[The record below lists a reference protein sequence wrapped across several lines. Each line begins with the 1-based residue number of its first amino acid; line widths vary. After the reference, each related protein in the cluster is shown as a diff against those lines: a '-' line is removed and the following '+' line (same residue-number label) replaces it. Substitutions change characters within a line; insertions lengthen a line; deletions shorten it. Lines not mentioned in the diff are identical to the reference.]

1 MIRYKENMGKEKN
14 GMKWFDN
21 LNIGKKLMV
30 SFMLI
35 VLIAGLMGVV
45 GIRNIKEIEMSDQEL
60 YEINTLP
67 LGDLAQAAM
76 SYQQIR
82 VLVGQSIIEAD
93 KEKKKQ
99 YRTSIDELHNK
110 MNNELAEFE
119 QSIKSPIVRQEFNKL
134 KIIQGKWSVI
144 LDEALRLIEA
154 GDNQAAYTI
163 YAGQGNQFSLELTQL
178 IDRLIDLKVAQAGEK
193 ARSNSSE
200 AEATIKNMIILLC
213 IGFLAAMGL
222 AVFITK
228 KITSQ
233 VKELQKLMSQ
243 VEDGD
248 LTVMGKT
255 SSQDEIGQLTL
266 SFNKLIKT
274 MHQMTKEIYDTVI
287 VLNQSSN
294 GMLMVAEVVAAN
306 SEEMSAVIN
315 SANESTE
322 EINVSVS
329 HGANASLELNGNI
342 HSISVA
348 TEEIS
353 ATIHSLAS
361 ASEQASVSLDQVSH
375 LIEKISGGIS
385 LVAGS
390 AKDVS
395 SSVSDVVI
403 AVKEINLSLNEV
415 GQNCQQ
421 SINVAKD
428 AESRAQE
435 ATIIIQ
441 NLSSVSKQIGKVVNL
456 INDIAD
462 QTNML
467 ALNAAIEAAG
477 AGDAG
482 RGFAVVANEVKELA
496 KQTSGAT
503 DEIASQIETMQ
514 EKMQEAVQAVS
525 GITQVID
532 VMNTNSNNIAAAVTE
547 QSTVVGGISSAVVVA
562 SDKIHLISNEI
573 GDIAEKSRHVARGA
587 GESTQG
593 VKEIAHSVSEL
604 SLTAGELAKNTEGAS
619 VKMSEMANT
628 SQKIAANIEEIAI
641 SMNEI
646 NKASHNTASKG
657 VETTQAADELVLVSG
672 KLEALAK
679 RFQV

>member
-1 MIRYKENMGKEKN
+1 
-14 GMKWFDN
+14 MKWFNN
-21 LNIGKKLMV
+21 LNIGKKLMI

-35 VLIAGLMGVV
+35 VFIAGLMGVV
-45 GIRNIKEIEMSDQEL
+45 GIRNIREIEMSDQQL
-60 YEINTLP
+60 YEVNTIP

-82 VLVGQSIIEAD
+82 VLVGQSIIETD

-110 MNNELAEFE
+110 MNMELAEFE
-119 QSIKSPIVRQEFNKL
+119 QSIKSPMVRQEFNKL

-144 LDEALRLIEA
+144 LDEALRLIQA
-154 GDNQAAYTI
+154 GDNQAAYAI

-178 IDRLIDLKVAQAGEK
+178 IDRLIDLQMAHAGEK
-193 ARSNSSE
+193 ARSNSAE
-200 AEATIKNMIILLC
+200 TEATVKNMAILLG
-213 IGFLAAMGL
+213 IGFLAAMSL
-222 AVFITK
+222 AVFITR
-228 KITSQ
+228 KITEP
-233 VKELQKLMSQ
+233 VKELQNLMSQ
-243 VEDGD
+243 VEDGN
-248 LTVMGKT
+248 LTITGKA

-266 SFNKLIKT
+266 SFNKLIET

-294 GMLMVAEVVAAN
+294 SMLMVAEVVASN

-315 SANESTE
+315 SASESTE
-322 EINVSVS
+322 EINISVT
-329 HGANASLELNGNI
+329 HEANASLELNGNI

-353 ATIHSLAS
+353 STIHSLAS
-361 ASEQASVSLDQVSH
+361 ASEQASVSLDQVSS

-415 GQNCQQ
+415 EKNCQQ
-421 SINVAKD
+421 SITVAKD
-428 AESRAQE
+428 AELRAQE
-435 ATIIIQ
+435 TTIIIE
-441 NLSSVSKQIGKVVNL
+441 NLSGVSKQIGKVVNL

-503 DEIASQIETMQ
+503 DEIRTQIEAMQ
-514 EKMQEAVQAVS
+514 DKMQEAVQAVS

-532 VMNTNSNNIAAAVTE
+532 VMNANSNNIAAAVTE
-547 QSTVVGGISSAVVVA
+547 QSTVVGDISSAVVVA

-573 GDIAEKSRHVARGA
+573 SDIAEKSRHVARGA

-619 VKMSEMANT
+619 IKMSEVANT
-628 SQKIAANIEEIAI
+628 SQKIAANVEEIAI
-641 SMNEI
+641 SMDEI

-672 KLEALAK
+672 KLEELAK
-679 RFQV
+679 RFRV

>member
-1 MIRYKENMGKEKN
+1 
-14 GMKWFDN
+14 
-21 LNIGKKLMV
+21 
-30 SFMLI
+30 MLI
-35 VLIAGLMGVV
+35 VFIAGLMGVV
-45 GIRNIKEIEMSDQEL
+45 GIRNIKEIEVSDQQL
-60 YEINTLP
+60 YEVNTIP
-67 LGDLAQAAM
+67 LGDIAQAAM

-82 VLVGQSIIEAD
+82 VLVGQSIIETD
-93 KEKKKQ
+93 TERKKQ

-110 MNNELAEFE
+110 MNMELAEFE
-119 QSIKSPIVRQEFNKL
+119 QSIKSPMVRQEFNKL

-144 LDEALRLIEA
+144 LDEALRLIQA
-154 GDNQAAYTI
+154 GDNQAAYAI

-178 IDRLIDLKVAQAGEK
+178 IDRLIDLQMAHAGEK
-193 ARSNSSE
+193 ARSNSAE
-200 AEATIKNMIILLC
+200 AEETIKNMAILLG
-213 IGFLAAMGL
+213 IGFLAAMSL
-222 AVFITK
+222 AVFITR
-228 KITSQ
+228 KITEP
-233 VKELQKLMSQ
+233 VKELQNLMSQ
-243 VEDGD
+243 VENGN
-248 LTVMGKT
+248 LTITGKA
-255 SSQDEIGQLTL
+255 SSKDEIGQLTL
-266 SFNKLIKT
+266 SFNKLIET

-294 GMLMVAEVVAAN
+294 SMLMVAEVVASN

-315 SANESTE
+315 SASESTE
-322 EINVSVS
+322 EINISVT
-329 HGANASLELNGNI
+329 HEANASLELNGNI

-353 ATIHSLAS
+353 STIHSLAS
-361 ASEQASVSLDQVSH
+361 ASEQASVSLDQVSS

-403 AVKEINLSLNEV
+403 AVKEINFSLNEV
-415 GQNCQQ
+415 GKNCQQ
-421 SINVAKD
+421 SISVAKD
-428 AESRAQE
+428 AELRAQE
-435 ATIIIQ
+435 TTIIIQ
-441 NLSSVSKQIGKVVNL
+441 TLSGVSKQIGKVVNL

-496 KQTSGAT
+496 KQTAGAT
-503 DEIASQIETMQ
+503 DEIRTQIEAMQ
-514 EKMQEAVQAVS
+514 DKMQEAVQAVS

-547 QSTVVGGISSAVVVA
+547 QSTVVGGISSAVIVA

-619 VKMSEMANT
+619 IKMSEVAST
-628 SQKIAANIEEIAI
+628 SQKIAANVEEIAI

-672 KLEALAK
+672 KLEELAK
-679 RFQV
+679 RFRI

>member
-1 MIRYKENMGKEKN
+1 
-14 GMKWFDN
+14 MKWFNN
-21 LNIGKKLMV
+21 LNIGKKLMI

-35 VLIAGLMGVV
+35 VFIAGLMGVV
-45 GIRNIKEIEMSDQEL
+45 GIHNIKEIEMSDQQL
-60 YEINTLP
+60 YEVNTIP
-67 LGDLAQAAM
+67 LGDLAKAAM

-82 VLVGQSIIEAD
+82 VLVGQSIIETD

-110 MNNELAEFE
+110 MNMELAEFE
-119 QSIKSPIVRQEFNKL
+119 QSIKSPMVRQEFNKL

-144 LDEALRLIEA
+144 LDEALRLIQA
-154 GDNQAAYTI
+154 GDNQAAYAI

-178 IDRLIDLKVAQAGEK
+178 IDRLIDLQMAHAGEK
-193 ARSNSSE
+193 ARSNSAE
-200 AEATIKNMIILLC
+200 TEATVKNMAILLG
-213 IGFLAAMGL
+213 IGFLAAMSL
-222 AVFITK
+222 AVFITR
-228 KITSQ
+228 KITEP
-233 VKELQKLMSQ
+233 VKELQNLMSQ
-243 VEDGD
+243 VEDGN
-248 LTVMGKT
+248 LTITGKA

-266 SFNKLIKT
+266 SFNKLIET

-294 GMLMVAEVVAAN
+294 SMLMVAEVVASN

-315 SANESTE
+315 SASESTE
-322 EINVSVS
+322 EINISVTYE
-329 HGANASLELNGNI
+329 ANASLELNGNI

-353 ATIHSLAS
+353 STIHSLAS
-361 ASEQASVSLDQVSH
+361 ASEQASVSLDQVSS

-415 GQNCQQ
+415 EKNCQQ
-421 SINVAKD
+421 SITVAKD
-428 AESRAQE
+428 AELRAQE
-435 ATIIIQ
+435 TTIIIE
-441 NLSSVSKQIGKVVNL
+441 NLSGVSKQIGKVVNL

-503 DEIASQIETMQ
+503 DEIRTQIEAMQ
-514 EKMQEAVQAVS
+514 DKMQEAVQAVC

-532 VMNTNSNNIAAAVTE
+532 VMNMNSNNIATAVTE
-547 QSTVVGGISSAVVVA
+547 QSTVVGDISSAVIVA

-619 VKMSEMANT
+619 IKMSEVANT
-628 SQKIAANIEEIAI
+628 SQKIAANVEEIAI
-641 SMNEI
+641 SMDEI

-672 KLEALAK
+672 KLEELAK
-679 RFQV
+679 RFRV

>member
-1 MIRYKENMGKEKN
+1 
-14 GMKWFDN
+14 MKWFNN
-21 LNIGKKLMV
+21 LNIGKKLMI

-35 VLIAGLMGVV
+35 VFIAGLMGVV
-45 GIRNIKEIEMSDQEL
+45 GIHNIKEIEMSDQQL
-60 YEINTLP
+60 YEVNTIP
-67 LGDLAQAAM
+67 LGDLAKAAM

-82 VLVGQSIIEAD
+82 VLVGQSIIETD

-110 MNNELAEFE
+110 MNMELAEFE
-119 QSIKSPIVRQEFNKL
+119 QSIKSPMVRQEFNKL

-144 LDEALRLIEA
+144 LDEALRLIQA
-154 GDNQAAYTI
+154 GDNQAAYAI

-178 IDRLIDLKVAQAGEK
+178 IDRLIDLQMAHAGEK
-193 ARSNSSE
+193 ARSNSAE
-200 AEATIKNMIILLC
+200 TEATVKNMAILLG
-213 IGFLAAMGL
+213 IGFLAAMSL
-222 AVFITK
+222 AVFITR
-228 KITSQ
+228 KITEP
-233 VKELQKLMSQ
+233 VKELQNLMSQ
-243 VEDGD
+243 VEDGN
-248 LTVMGKT
+248 LTITGKA

-266 SFNKLIKT
+266 SFNKLIET

-294 GMLMVAEVVAAN
+294 SMLMVAEVVASN

-315 SANESTE
+315 SASESTE
-322 EINVSVS
+322 EINISVTYE
-329 HGANASLELNGNI
+329 ANASLELNGNI

-353 ATIHSLAS
+353 STIHSLAS
-361 ASEQASVSLDQVSH
+361 ASEQASVSLDQVSS

-415 GQNCQQ
+415 EKNCQQ
-421 SINVAKD
+421 SITVAKD
-428 AESRAQE
+428 AELRAQE
-435 ATIIIQ
+435 TTIIIE
-441 NLSSVSKQIGKVVNL
+441 NLSGVSKQIGKVVNL

-503 DEIASQIETMQ
+503 DEIRTQIEAMQ
-514 EKMQEAVQAVS
+514 DKMQEAVQAVC

-532 VMNTNSNNIAAAVTE
+532 VMNMNSNNIAAAVTE
-547 QSTVVGGISSAVVVA
+547 QSTVVGDISSAVIVA

-619 VKMSEMANT
+619 IKMSEVANT
-628 SQKIAANIEEIAI
+628 SQKIAANVEEIAI
-641 SMNEI
+641 SMDEI

-672 KLEALAK
+672 KLEELAK
-679 RFQV
+679 RFRV

>member
-1 MIRYKENMGKEKN
+1 
-14 GMKWFDN
+14 MKWFNN
-21 LNIGKKLMV
+21 LNIGKKLMI

-35 VLIAGLMGVV
+35 VFIAGLMGVV
-45 GIRNIKEIEMSDQEL
+45 GIHNIKEIEMSDQQL
-60 YEINTLP
+60 YEVNTIP
-67 LGDLAQAAM
+67 LGDLAKAAM

-82 VLVGQSIIEAD
+82 VLVGQSIIETD

-110 MNNELAEFE
+110 MNMELAEFE
-119 QSIKSPIVRQEFNKL
+119 QSIKSPMVRQEFNKL

-144 LDEALRLIEA
+144 LDEALRLIQA
-154 GDNQAAYTI
+154 GDNQAAYAI

-178 IDRLIDLKVAQAGEK
+178 IDRLIDLQMAHAGEK
-193 ARSNSSE
+193 ARSNSAE
-200 AEATIKNMIILLC
+200 TEATVKNMTILLG
-213 IGFLAAMGL
+213 IGFLAAMSL
-222 AVFITK
+222 AVFITR
-228 KITSQ
+228 KITEP
-233 VKELQKLMSQ
+233 VKELQNLMSQ
-243 VEDGD
+243 VEDGN
-248 LTVMGKT
+248 LTITGKA

-266 SFNKLIKT
+266 SFNKLIET

-294 GMLMVAEVVAAN
+294 SMLMVAEVVASN

-315 SANESTE
+315 SASESTE
-322 EINVSVS
+322 EINISVT
-329 HGANASLELNGNI
+329 HEANASLELNGNI

-353 ATIHSLAS
+353 STIHSLAS
-361 ASEQASVSLDQVSH
+361 ASEQASVSLDQVSS

-415 GQNCQQ
+415 EKNCQQ
-421 SINVAKD
+421 SITVAKD
-428 AESRAQE
+428 AELRAQE
-435 ATIIIQ
+435 TTIIIE
-441 NLSSVSKQIGKVVNL
+441 NLSGVSKQIGKVVNL

-503 DEIASQIETMQ
+503 DEIRAQIEAMQ
-514 EKMQEAVQAVS
+514 DKMQDAVQAVC

-547 QSTVVGGISSAVVVA
+547 QSTVVGDISSAVIVA

-619 VKMSEMANT
+619 IKMSEVANT
-628 SQKIAANIEEIAI
+628 SQKIAANVEEIAI
-641 SMNEI
+641 SMDEI

-672 KLEALAK
+672 KLEELAK
-679 RFQV
+679 RFRV

>member
-1 MIRYKENMGKEKN
+1 
-14 GMKWFDN
+14 MKWFNN
-21 LNIGKKLMV
+21 LNIGKKLMI

-35 VLIAGLMGVV
+35 VFIAGLMGVV
-45 GIRNIKEIEMSDQEL
+45 GIHNIKEIEMSDQQL
-60 YEINTLP
+60 YEVNTIP
-67 LGDLAQAAM
+67 LGDLAKAAM

-82 VLVGQSIIEAD
+82 VLVGQSIIETD

-110 MNNELAEFE
+110 MNMELAEFE
-119 QSIKSPIVRQEFNKL
+119 QSIKSPMVRQEFNKL

-144 LDEALRLIEA
+144 LDEALRLIQA
-154 GDNQAAYTI
+154 GDNQAAYAI

-178 IDRLIDLKVAQAGEK
+178 IDRLIDLQMAHAGEK
-193 ARSNSSE
+193 ARSNSAE
-200 AEATIKNMIILLC
+200 TEATVKNMAILLG
-213 IGFLAAMGL
+213 IGFLAAMSL
-222 AVFITK
+222 AVFITR
-228 KITSQ
+228 KITEP
-233 VKELQKLMSQ
+233 VKELQNLMSQ
-243 VEDGD
+243 VEDGN
-248 LTVMGKT
+248 LTITGKA

-266 SFNKLIKT
+266 SFNKLIET

-294 GMLMVAEVVAAN
+294 SMLMVAEVVASN

-315 SANESTE
+315 SASESTE
-322 EINVSVS
+322 EINISVT
-329 HGANASLELNGNI
+329 HEANASLELNGNI

-353 ATIHSLAS
+353 STIHSLAS
-361 ASEQASVSLDQVSH
+361 ASEQASVSLDQVSS

-415 GQNCQQ
+415 EKNCQQ
-421 SINVAKD
+421 SITVAKD
-428 AESRAQE
+428 AELRAQE
-435 ATIIIQ
+435 TTIIIQ
-441 NLSSVSKQIGKVVNL
+441 NLSGVSKQIGKVVNL

-503 DEIASQIETMQ
+503 DEIRTQIEAMQ
-514 EKMQEAVQAVS
+514 DKMQEAVQAVC

-532 VMNTNSNNIAAAVTE
+532 VMNMNSNNIAAAVTE
-547 QSTVVGGISSAVVVA
+547 QSTVVGDISSAVIVA

-619 VKMSEMANT
+619 IKMSEVANT
-628 SQKIAANIEEIAI
+628 SQKIAANVEEIAI
-641 SMNEI
+641 SMDEI

-672 KLEALAK
+672 KLEELAK
-679 RFQV
+679 RFRV

>member
-1 MIRYKENMGKEKN
+1 
-14 GMKWFDN
+14 MKWFND
-21 LNIGKKLMV
+21 LNIGKKLMIC
-30 SFMLI
+30 FMLI
-35 VLIAGLMGVV
+35 VFIAGLMGVV
-45 GIRNIKEIEMSDQEL
+45 GIRNIKEIEVSDQQL
-60 YEINTLP
+60 YEVNTIP
-67 LGDLAQAAM
+67 LGDIAQAAM

-82 VLVGQSIIEAD
+82 VLVGQSIIETD
-93 KEKKKQ
+93 TERKKQ

-110 MNNELAEFE
+110 MNMELAEFE
-119 QSIKSPIVRQEFNKL
+119 QSIKSPMVRQEFNKL

-144 LDEALRLIEA
+144 LDEALRLIQA
-154 GDNQAAYTI
+154 GDNQAAYAI

-178 IDRLIDLKVAQAGEK
+178 IDRLIDLQMAHAGEK
-193 ARSNSSE
+193 ARSNSAE
-200 AEATIKNMIILLC
+200 AEETIKNMAILLG
-213 IGFLAAMGL
+213 IGFLAAMSL
-222 AVFITK
+222 AVFITR
-228 KITSQ
+228 KITEP
-233 VKELQKLMSQ
+233 VKELQNLMSQ
-243 VEDGD
+243 VENGN
-248 LTVMGKT
+248 LTITGKA
-255 SSQDEIGQLTL
+255 SSKDEIGQLTL
-266 SFNKLIKT
+266 SFNKLIET

-294 GMLMVAEVVAAN
+294 SMLMVAEVVASN

-315 SANESTE
+315 SASESTE
-322 EINVSVS
+322 EINISVT
-329 HGANASLELNGNI
+329 HEANASLELNGNI

-353 ATIHSLAS
+353 STIHSLAS
-361 ASEQASVSLDQVSH
+361 ASEQASVSLDQVSS

-403 AVKEINLSLNEV
+403 AVKEINFSLNEV
-415 GQNCQQ
+415 GKNCQQ
-421 SINVAKD
+421 SISVAKD
-428 AESRAQE
+428 AELRAQE
-435 ATIIIQ
+435 TTIIIQ
-441 NLSSVSKQIGKVVNL
+441 TLSGVSKQIGKVVNL

-496 KQTSGAT
+496 KQTAGAT
-503 DEIASQIETMQ
+503 DEIRTQIEAMQ
-514 EKMQEAVQAVS
+514 DKMQEAVQAVS

-547 QSTVVGGISSAVVVA
+547 QSTVVGGISSAVIVA

-619 VKMSEMANT
+619 IKMSEVAST
-628 SQKIAANIEEIAI
+628 SQKIAANVEEIAI

-672 KLEALAK
+672 KLEELAK
-679 RFQV
+679 RFRI